1 MRVVIVA
8 ACPYPTTQGTQ
19 VFIRGM
25 VRALCRRGHEV
36 HLVTYHFGE
45 DLPGEGEI
53 LHRIPPMP
61 GYHKLRAG
69 PAWSKPVLDAL
80 VAARLLQVVRRVRP
94 ALIHAHN
101 YEAPI
106 AAYLVRALTGVPV
119 LYHSHNLMAD
129 ELPLYVEGRLA
140 RAVAR
145 RAARLLDRQIPR
157 RADRCVVISEQAV
170 GAHEALGVA
179 PSRIHHLPPAL
190 HPEDFADALPA
201 PAGPTVVY
209 AGNPDRYQDL
219 QVLVGAMVQVVRRLP
234 EARLLVVSSAGLDEV
249 SALARAGGLDPRHL
263 ELHTTS
269 RWDEVQELMRRGTV
283 AALPRALCRGFPIKL
298 LNYMAVGLPVVA
310 CAGSAKV
317 GTDGETGRVVPDGDV
332 SAFGAALLE
341 LLEEP
346 ELARRMGERA
356 RASILQ
362 DHCWERRVAELESVY
377 KRTANGGLLA
387 RDGSL
392 R

>member
-1 MRVVIVA
+1 MVA

-36 HLVTYHFGE
+36 HLVAYHFGE

-53 LHRIPPMP
+53 LHRIPPLP
-61 GYHKLRAG
+61 GYRKLRAG
-69 PAWSKPVLDAL
+69 PAWSKPLLDAML
-80 VAARLLQVVRRVRP
+80 AARLLQVVRRVRP
-94 ALIHAHN
+94 HLVHAHN

-106 AAYLVRALTGVPV
+106 AAYVVRATTGVPV

-129 ELPLYVEGRLA
+129 ELHLYVRGRIA
-140 RAVAR
+140 RAMAR
-145 RAARLLDRQIPR
+145 GAAGLLDRQIPR
-157 RADRCVVISEQAV
+157 RADRCVVISEEAV
-170 GAHEALGVA
+170 EAHRALGVDPA
-179 PSRIHHLPPAL
+179 RIHHLPPAL
-190 HPEDFADALPA
+190 HPEDFDGALPD

-209 AGNPDRYQDL
+209 AGNPDRYQEL
-219 QVLVGAMVQVVRRLP
+219 HVLLAAMRRVAEALP
-234 EARLLVVSSAGLDEV
+234 AARLLVISSADLAEV
-249 SALARAGGLDPRHL
+249 AALAASVGLDPRCL

-269 RWDEVQELMRRGTV
+269 DWAQVQRLMRRGAV
-283 AALPRALCRGFPIKL
+283 AALPRGLCRGFPIKL

-317 GTDGETGRVVPDGDV
+317 GRHGQTGLVVPDGDV
-332 SAFGAALLE
+332 TAFGEALLE
-341 LLEEP
+341 LLRSP
-346 ELARRMGERA
+346 AKSRRMGERA

-362 DHCWERRVAELESVY
+362 DHCWERRVAELEEVY
-377 KRTANGGLLA
+377 RRTAGPDALA
-387 RDGSL
+387 RDRSL

>member
-1 MRVVIVA
+1 MVA

-53 LHRIPPMP
+53 LHRIPPLP
-61 GYHKLRAG
+61 GYDKLRAG
-69 PAWSKPVLDAL
+69 PAWGKPVLDAML
-80 VAARLLQVVRRVRP
+80 AGKLLQVVRRTGPDLV
-94 ALIHAHN
+94 HAHN

-129 ELPLYVEGRLA
+129 ELHLYARGRVG
-140 RAVAR
+140 RALGR
-145 RAARLLDRQIPR
+145 RAAGLLDRGIPR
-157 RADRCVVISEQAV
+157 RADRCVVISPEAV
-170 GAHEALGVA
+170 EAHRSLGVS
-179 PSRIHHLPPAL
+179 PERLELLLPAL
-190 HPEDFADALPA
+190 HPEDFEPDPPA

-219 QVLVGAMVQVVRRLP
+219 AVLMRAMVRVTRALP
-234 EARLLVVSSAGLDEV
+234 DARLLLVSSARLDEV
-249 SALARAGGLDPRHL
+249 VALARREGLDRRYL

-269 RWDEVQELMRRGTV
+269 DWGEVQRLMRRGTV
-283 AALPRALCRGFPIKL
+283 AALPRGLCRGFPIKL

-317 GTDGETGRVVPDGDV
+317 GEDGVTGRIVPDGD
-332 SAFGAALLE
+332 SGAFAGALLE
-341 LLEEP
+341 LLRDP
-346 ELARRMGERA
+346 DRARRMGGRA

-362 DHCWERRVAELESVY
+362 EHCWEQRVVELEAVY
-377 KRTANGGLLA
+377 QRTVALA
-387 RDGSL
+387 PDRPL